1 MIKSSMKKCMDTIR
15 QALDALRQHTFRSIL
30 TLAGITWGIVAVTI
44 LNAYGDGFGR
54 TVMRAFDAFGPDVAI
69 LWPGQTSEQAGGER
83 AGRRV
88 LLEVE
93 DVDRILAE
101 CPLVKTASPEMVR
114 STNISTETR
123 TTNTAVRAVWPAYGH
138 IRNETPESG
147 RFLNDDDLRERRR
160 VVFLGANVRTKLF
173 GNSDPVGQIVSVRGL
188 RFTVIGWMIKKVQF
202 GSYFRPDDDSV
213 WVPYTTAGDLWDNRY
228 VNTIVF
234 SAAAPEA
241 SSGAI
246 NQVRAVLG
254 RYHRFSPRDKRAMII
269 FSREEFRPVIE
280 GITMGLQALLVFIGT
295 LTLGIGGVGVMN
307 IMLVAVTER
316 TREIGLRMAL
326 GATRRRIL
334 WQFLW
339 EALTLTAVGGV
350 LGIIL
355 SIAIVSSVGTLPLMG
370 EMFDD
375 ATGRGDIALRIS
387 VNTVA
392 VSTLVLMLV
401 GLISGFLPAFK
412 ASRMD
417 PVEALRYE

>member
-1 MIKSSMKKCMDTIR
+1 MDTIR

-30 TLAGITWGIVAVTI
+30 TLMGITWGIVAVTI
-44 LNAYGDGFGR
+44 LNAYGDGFNR

-88 LLEVE
+88 MLEAGDVE
-93 DVDRILAE
+93 RILAE
-101 CPLVKTASPEMVR
+101 CPLVKSASPEIVR
-114 STNISTETR
+114 TANIATETR
-123 TTNTAVRAVWPAYGH
+123 TTNTAVRGVWPAYGH
-138 IRNETPESG
+138 LRNEAPASG

-173 GNSDPVGQIVSVRGL
+173 SQSDPVGQTVTIRGM
-188 RFTVIGWMIKKVQF
+188 RFTVVGWMIKKVQF

-213 WVPYTTAGDLWDNRY
+213 WVPYTTVGDLWDNKY
-228 VNTIVF
+228 LSTMVF
-234 SAAAPEA
+234 GAVAPEA
-241 SSGAI
+241 SSAAL
-246 NQVRAVLG
+246 NQVRSVLG
-254 RYHRFSPRDKRAMII
+254 RYHRFSPKDRRALMI
-269 FSREEFRPVIE
+269 FSRDEFRPVIE
-280 GITMGLQALLVFIGT
+280 GIVIGLQLLLVFIGT

-339 EALTLTAVGGV
+339 EALTLTAVGGAV
-350 LGIIL
+350 GILI
-355 SIAIVSSVGTLPLMG
+355 SVAIVSSVGTLPLMG
-370 EMFDD
+370 ELFEDT
-375 ATGRGDIALRIS
+375 TGRADITMRIS
-387 VNTVA
+387 AHTVA

-401 GLISGFLPAFK
+401 GLISGFFPAFK
-412 ASRMD
+412 AARMD